1 MTQSLHNRTFRVGSN
16 DYTIEMVNGLVRRHD
31 LAGQVGY
38 DDNVIKIDD
47 ALCKSRM
54 HEVMVHELTHAMFEE
69 AGYADDDKIGSE
81 DEVNRLGK
89 VLHGM
94 LRDNDFGFIRGE
106 DRGRPA
112 EILDA
117 FLQDIDTHLRAT
129 PDPLP
134 YIRETMWRYWA
145 YKEGMEHVDE

>member
-1 MTQSLHNRTFRVGSN
+1 MISL
-16 DYTIEMVNGLVRRHD
+16 
-31 LAGQVGY
+31 A
-38 DDNVIKIDD
+38 
-47 ALCKSRM
+47 KS
-54 HEVMVHELTHAMFEE
+54 
-69 AGYADDDKIGSE
+69 
-81 DEVNRLGK
+81 EVNRLGK

-145 YKEGMEHVDE
+145 YKEGMKHVDE